1 MTHHQR
7 PARGFTLPEL
17 VVTLLLLGVAAA
29 AFIIVPRVGVDRGDD
44 LQAASAIDGTLTTA
58 TSVWQVRGELPA
70 DTAATPGDP
79 SPLQLALQDAN
90 PRLAYLG
97 PETAVGGSQIATHVS
112 VAAIPGH
119 SGAIG
124 AAARSATGR
133 CLLTRYE
140 LGDGATPQRFGVIP
154 PDASI
159 SITGC
164 SGATALLLN
173 GSSAPAGAG
182 GVGSVQGQGDR
193 DGGSWDTALVI
204 ACPDPTPTPADSPG
218 GASDACLG
226 IGRLPTG

>member
-112 VAAIPGH
+112 VATAVKKA
-119 SGAIG
+119 SGSFTR
-124 AAARSATGR
+124 ARG
-133 CLLTRYE
+133 
-140 LGDGATPQRFGVIP
+140 P
-154 PDASI
+154 
-159 SITGC
+159 
-164 SGATALLLN
+164 
-173 GSSAPAGAG
+173 SSA
-182 GVGSVQGQGDR
+182 
-193 DGGSWDTALVI
+193 
-204 ACPDPTPTPADSPG
+204 
-218 GASDACLG
+218 ASSKRKYASSAFW
-226 IGRLPTG
+226 